1 MSDLIKTAKK
11 DGILTITM
19 NRPDKKN
26 ALTTGMYSDM
36 AKAIKTAEND
46 PDLRVILI
54 KGSQDAFCAGNDLGD
69 FLNNPPQD
77 DSSPVLQFLKT
88 LSEAKLPIVAA
99 VNGTAV
105 GIGTTMLLHCDFV
118 YVAEDSTF
126 SLPFINLGL
135 VPEAGSSMLLPRLA
149 GHQRAAELLML
160 GEPFTA
166 EDAKEIGFV
175 NRICKAED
183 VLPAAMK
190 TAEKLAKKPQ
200 NALRETKA
208 LMRQDFESVAARISR
223 EADVFKNCLTSEET
237 KNAITTFFSRKKP
250 GAPKSG

>member
-1 MSDLIKTAKK
+1 MTDLIKTSKK

-19 NRPDKKN
+19 NRPEKKN

-36 AKAIKTAEND
+36 AKAIKDAGND

-54 KGSQDAFCAGNDLGD
+54 TGSQDAFCAGNDLLD

-88 LSEAKLPIVAA
+88 LSEAELPVVAA

-166 EDAKEIGFV
+166 EDAKEVGFV
-175 NRICKAED
+175 NRICKADD
-183 VLPAAMK
+183 VLDTAMK

-223 EADVFKNCLTSEET
+223 EADVFKDCLTSEET
-237 KNAITTFFSRKKP
+237 KNAITTFFGRKKP